1 MRQITGLSP
10 RMCSQ
15 WGHPVPYLLQPV
27 EHGDEEADIGQP
39 LVVEI
44 PDALHQLRGGRDCRQ
59 NEEEARVLGWGGWG
73 GTERGEM
80 VGVCGGGGEEQLQ
93 FRAGILGPWFFKCI

>member
-1 MRQITGLSP
+1 MLTG
-10 RMCSQ
+10 
-15 WGHPVPYLLQPV
+15 GHPVPYLLQPV

-59 NEEEARVLGWGGWG
+59 NEEARVLGWGGWG
-73 GTERGEM
+73 GH
-80 VGVCGGGGEEQLQ
+80 
-93 FRAGILGPWFFKCI
+93 